1 MRISAKALT
10 PLLVWLCVNVALC
23 NNAGAAFNK
32 SDIDEKLASIVNY
45 ERGMSREPLI
55 AVEKLIRES
64 QNQPE
69 QRKYIE
75 LRLAELL
82 ADATLES
89 KSFICRQLWFIGT
102 ADSVPAIA
110 RLLMDEETA
119 DIACYAIG
127 QNPSEEAGKAL
138 REALNRV

>member
-1 MRISAKALT
+1 MRISAKALAAL
-10 PLLVWLCVNVALC
+10 LLVWLFVNSTLS
-23 NNAGAAFNK
+23 NAVGPAIDK
-32 SDIDEKLASIVNY
+32 SEIDKKLSAIVNY

-69 QRKYIE
+69 RRKYIE

-82 ADATLES
+82 SEATLEC

-110 RLLMDEETA
+110 
-119 DIACYAIG
+119 
-127 QNPSEEAGKAL
+127 NF
-138 REALNRV
+138 